1 MNIESLNISREA
13 YPYLVLQRGALD
25 DMKGDPGTWCAKYI
39 DVLYSEFR
47 SIEPYLPVACESILD
62 VGSGLGGIDA
72 LLNEHYGGDCQVT
85 LLDGVDDP
93 PDLSR
98 HNVTFNSMQTAKE
111 FLLLNGV
118 SHFDFVDANDVNAR
132 VVRQY
137 DLIVSFKS
145 WCFHIEPERYLALV
159 LSACTPQHTQLIV
172 DVRGGRRAR
181 LGSDVEVDQHYRYMR
196 ALSDAFQHRS
206 MIHYGIKFETHL
218 FEAR

>member
-1 MNIESLNISREA
+1 MDIESLNISREA

-47 SIEPYLPVACESILD
+47 LIEPYLPATCRSILD

-72 LLNEHYGGDCQVT
+72 LLNDHYGGDCQVT

-93 PDLSR
+93 PDVSR
-98 HNVTFNSMQTAKE
+98 HNVTFNHMQIAEE

-118 SHFDFVDANDVNAR
+118 THFDFIDANDAHSH

-137 DLIVSFKS
+137 DLVVSFKS
-145 WCFHIEPERYLALV
+145 WCFHVEPERYLDLV
-159 LSACTPQHTQLIV
+159 LSACTPKHTQLFV

-181 LGSDVEVDQHYRYMR
+181 LGSDAEVDLHHQYMR
-196 ALSDAFQHRS
+196 ALSDAFQHRG
-206 MIHYGIKFETHL
+206 MLYYGIKVETHH